1 MAGPPELRSRTARIS
16 ADLAR
21 ARIRHAISGAV
32 AMTAHGVGRSTFDI
46 DILVVAP
53 SVRLPEVFAL
63 VRRHGF
69 AGDDRELIESLRDRY
84 VAVLEGGPI
93 KVEVLVPVLPY
104 HGTLVDRAVVH
115 DVEGVKVPFVSLED
129 LIVLKMLWR
138 RPKDIAD
145 IHALIAAGGA
155 DLDADYVRSTLASI
169 LPADDPR
176 HAELAGWILK
186 FGGAAGGA

>member
-16 ADLAR
+16 ADLSR
-21 ARIRHAISGAV
+21 AGIRHAVSGAV

-46 DILVVAP
+46 DILVVAAA
-53 SVRLPEVFAL
+53 VRLPEAFAAI
-63 VRRHGF
+63 RRQGF

-104 HGTLVDRAVVH
+104 HRTLVDRAVVR
-115 DVEGVKVPFVSLED
+115 DIEGVKVPFVSLED
-129 LIVLKMLWR
+129 LFVLKMLWR

-145 IHALIAAGGA
+145 IHGLIAAAGA
-155 DLDADYVRSTLASI
+155 DLDAPYVRSTLAAI

-176 HAELAGWILK
+176 HAELAGWIRK
-186 FGGAAGGA
+186 FGGSGGA